1 MNPAGTA
8 PAVPESPEQKAAMRR
23 AWIGFFALVFGN
35 FMAILDIQIVASS
48 LNELQAGMSA
58 SPAEI
63 AWVQT
68 SYLIAEVIAI
78 PLSGYLS
85 RMMSTR
91 LYFVISAV
99 GFALTSLLCA
109 LAWDLSSLLVFRTL
123 QGFLGGG
130 MIPTTMAALF
140 MLFPPEKRMGP
151 IVLVSMASTLAP
163 AVGPSLGGFLT
174 NYFSWHWMFLINLPP
189 ALLISSVVWS
199 YLDHIDQP
207 DWSLWRIIDWTGL
220 VSMALFL
227 GCLEYALDEGPR
239 HDWFAE
245 ESVLWATVVGLLSG
259 LLFFW
264 RTFTSLNPIVNLKVY
279 ANRNFAMGSV
289 ISFVVGVSLYGMVY
303 LIPLFLGQVRHFN
316 SLQIGETMMVMGV
329 AMFFTAPL
337 IGKLST
343 KMDPRILVG
352 LGLLTAS
359 FGVWMNSHMT
369 SLAGPE
375 DLFWPQIL
383 RGVGLMCAMIVMAQL
398 ALSTLPL
405 TEVKNGSALF
415 NLTRNI
421 GGAIGLA
428 CINTLLEWRYAHH
441 WQYLAAMTD
450 PARAPVQQVL
460 EGSAQALGGELGP
473 EAAQAALAQ
482 LQQQVATQA
491 TTLAFNDI
499 TLLLSVTILSV
510 LVILPFIE
518 RVAPAPGAAGDS
530 H

>member
-1 MNPAGTA
+1 MSPAGTL
-8 PAVPESPEQKAAMRR
+8 PTPEDAAQRAALRR

-58 SPAEI
+58 SAAEI

-91 LYFVISAV
+91 VYFVISAV
-99 GFALTSLLCA
+99 GFALASLMCA
-109 LAWDLSSLLVFRTL
+109 LAWSLPSLLVFRTL

-140 MLFPPEKRMGP
+140 VLFPPEKRMGP

-199 YLDHIDQP
+199 YLDHIDKP
-207 DWSLWRIIDWTGL
+207 DWRLWRIIDWTGL
-220 VSMALFL
+220 ASMALFL
-227 GCLEYALDEGPR
+227 GCLEFALDEGPR
-239 HDWFAE
+239 HDWFADRA
-245 ESVLWATVVGLLSG
+245 VLLAVVLGALSG
-259 LLFFW
+259 VVFFW
-264 RTFTSLNPIVNLKVY
+264 RTLTSANPIVNLRVF

-289 ISFVVGVSLYGMVY
+289 IAFVVGVSLYGMVY

-316 SLQIGETMMVMGV
+316 SLQIGSTMMVMGV
-329 AMFFTAPL
+329 AMFLTAPL
-337 IGKLST
+337 IGKLSA
-343 KMDPRILVG
+343 KMDTRVLVG
-352 LGLLTAS
+352 LGLLTAA
-359 FGVWMNSHMT
+359 FGVWTNSHMT

-428 CINTLLEWRYAHH
+428 CINTLMEWRYAHH
-441 WQYLAAMTD
+441 WQSLAAYTD
-450 PARAPVQQVL
+450 PARAPVQAML
-460 EGSAQALGGELGP
+460 EQSGGALQGDLGA
-473 EAAQAALAQ
+473 ESSQAALAL
-482 LQQQVATQA
+482 LQQKVATQA

-499 TLLLSVTILSV
+499 TLLLSGLILSV

-518 RVAPAPGAAGDS
+518 KAAPAGAPAAKP
-530 H
+530 

>member
-1 MNPAGTA
+1 MNASATTA
-8 PAVPESPEQKAAMRR
+8 PDAHQRAAMRR
-23 AWIGFFALVFGN
+23 AWIGFCALVFGN

-58 SPAEI
+58 SSSEI

-91 LYFVISAV
+91 VYFVLSAV
-99 GFALTSLLCA
+99 GFAFASLMCA
-109 LAWDLSSLLVFRTL
+109 MAWSLPSLLVFRTI

-163 AVGPSLGGFLT
+163 AVGPTLGGYLT
-174 NYFSWHWMFLINLPP
+174 NYFSWHWMFLVNLPP
-189 ALLISSVVWS
+189 ALLISSIVWS
-199 YLDHIDQP
+199 YLDQIDKP
-207 DWSLWRIIDWTGL
+207 DWKLWHIIDWSGL
-220 VSMALFL
+220 VSMGLFL
-227 GCLEYALDEGPR
+227 GCLEFALDEGPR
-239 HDWFAE
+239 HDWFSE
-245 ESVLWATVVGLLSG
+245 RSVLLATITGTLSAIF
-259 LLFFW
+259 FFW
-264 RTFTSLNPIVNLKVY
+264 RSFTSLNPIVNLRVF
-279 ANRNFAMGSV
+279 ANRNFAVGSV

-329 AMFFTAPL
+329 AMFITAPW
-337 IGKLST
+337 IGRLSA
-343 KMDPRILVG
+343 KMDTRVLVG
-352 LGLLTAS
+352 IGLVIAS
-359 FGVWMNSHMT
+359 FGVWLNSHMT
-369 SLAGPE
+369 SAAGPE

-383 RGVGLMCAMIVMAQL
+383 RGVGLMCAMIVMSQL

-405 TEVKNGSALF
+405 TEMKNGSALF

-428 CINTLLEWRYAHH
+428 CINTIMDWRFAFH
-441 WQYLAAMTD
+441 WQHLAALTD
-450 PARAPVQQVL
+450 PARAPVQAML
-460 EGSAQALGGELGP
+460 AGSGAAMQGELGGQSG
-473 EAAQAALAQ
+473 AAAIAL
-482 LQQQVATQA
+482 LQQKIRLQA
-491 TTLAFNDI
+491 TTLAFNDM
-499 TLLLSVTILSV
+499 TMLLSGLILSV
-510 LVILPFIE
+510 LLLLPLIQK
-518 RVAPAPGAAGDS
+518 VQAPAAPSPDS

>member
-1 MNPAGTA
+1 MSPVAAAGA
-8 PAVPESPEQKAAMRR
+8 PPTPEQRAAMRR

-58 SPAEI
+58 SAAEI

-99 GFALTSLLCA
+99 GFAFASLMCA
-109 LAWDLSSLLVFRTL
+109 MAWSLPSLLVFRTI

-174 NYFSWHWMFLINLPP
+174 NTFSWHWMFLVNLPP

-199 YLDHIDQP
+199 YLDRIDKP
-207 DWSLWRIIDWTGL
+207 EWKLWHIIDWPGL
-220 VSMALFL
+220 FSMALFL
-227 GCLEYALDEGPR
+227 GCLEFALDEGPR

-245 ESVLWATVVGLLSG
+245 RSVLLAVMVGVLSG
-259 LLFFW
+259 IFFFW
-264 RTFTSLNPIVNLKVY
+264 RSFTSLNPIVNLRVF
-279 ANRNFAMGSV
+279 ADRNFAVGSV

-303 LIPLFLGQVRHFN
+303 LVPLFLGQVRHFN

-329 AMFFTAPL
+329 AMFITAPL
-337 IGKLST
+337 IGMLSA
-343 KMDPRILVG
+343 KMDTRLLVG
-352 LGLLTAS
+352 MGLVTAA
-359 FGVWMNSHMT
+359 FGVWLNSHMT

-375 DLFWPQIL
+375 DLFWPQIF
-383 RGVGLMCAMIVMAQL
+383 RGVGLMCAMIVMSQL

-405 TEVKNGSALF
+405 TEMKNGSALF
-415 NLTRNI
+415 NLTRNV

-428 CINTLLEWRYAHH
+428 CINTIMEWRYAFH
-441 WQYLAAMTD
+441 WQHLAALTD
-450 PARAPVQQVL
+450 PARMPVQEML
-460 EGSAQALGGELGP
+460 
-473 EAAQAALAQ
+473 AASAALPGVSGDSGGQVAIAM
-482 LQQQVATQA
+482 LQQRVSLQA

-499 TLLLSVTILSV
+499 TMLLSGLILSV
-510 LVILPFIE
+510 LLLLPLIQK
-518 RVAPAPGAAGDS
+518 VQAPAAAGGG

>member
-1 MNPAGTA
+1 MNVPAAAMPDAG
-8 PAVPESPEQKAAMRR
+8 QRAAMRR
-23 AWIGFFALVFGN
+23 AWIGFCALVFGN

-58 SPAEI
+58 SAAEI

-91 LYFVISAV
+91 VYFVISAV
-99 GFALTSLLCA
+99 GFALASLMCA
-109 LAWDLSSLLVFRTL
+109 MAWSLPSLLVFRTV

-130 MIPTTMAALF
+130 MIPTTMASLF

-163 AVGPSLGGFLT
+163 AVGPSLGGYLT

-189 ALLISSVVWS
+189 ALLISSIVWS
-199 YLDHIDQP
+199 YLDQVDKP
-207 DWSLWRIIDWTGL
+207 DWRLWHVIDWSGL
-220 VSMALFL
+220 LSMALFL

-245 ESVLWATVVGLLSG
+245 RSVLWATVVGVLSA
-259 LLFFW
+259 LYFF
-264 RTFTSLNPIVNLKVY
+264 RRSFTSLNPIVNLRVF
-279 ANRNFAMGSV
+279 ANRNFAVGSV

-329 AMFFTAPL
+329 AMFLAAPW
-337 IGKLST
+337 IGKLSA
-343 KMDPRILVG
+343 KMDTRLLVG
-352 LGLLTAS
+352 IGLVTAS
-359 FGVWMNSHMT
+359 IGVWLNSHMT

-383 RGVGLMCAMIVMAQL
+383 RGVGLMCAMIVMSQL
-398 ALSTLPL
+398 ALSTLPM
-405 TEVKNGSALF
+405 TEMKNGSALF

-428 CINTLLEWRYAHH
+428 CINTVMDWRYAFH
-441 WQYLAAMTD
+441 WQHLAALTD
-450 PARAPVQQVL
+450 PARAPVQRML
-460 EGSAQALGGELGP
+460 EGS
-473 EAAQAALAQ
+473 QAALQGGLGVDSSPAAIALLRQ
-482 LQQQVATQA
+482 RVHLEA
-491 TTLAFNDI
+491 TTLAFNDM
-499 TLLLSVTILSV
+499 TLLLSGLILSV
-510 LVILPFIE
+510 LLLLPLIHPAPPPS
-518 RVAPAPGAAGDS
+518 APASD
-530 H
+530 